1 MRNNNICDAGQ
12 ALKGCLC
19 QTEKITNK
27 REIKKTLSF
36 LLDNNLFR
44 SRVAFAFFKPF
55 SFLIFSILSLF
66 PLPAAYAADIALI
79 IDDIGYK
86 SDDISAFTLP
96 SEVTFSIL
104 PHTPYS
110 LPFSQLA
117 EQQQREVMM
126 HVPMEALSGK
136 TLGPGAL
143 TSDMMPKDIKAS
155 LEAAHES
162 VPNAIAVNN
171 HMGSKLTQLTLPMTA
186 TMEYLNERGLYFV
199 DSRTTRYSR
208 AEQIADKVGVPHLH
222 RHVFLDHLPEP
233 KHIAMQFKRLR
244 KIANKYGQAVG
255 IAHPH
260 PQTLSYLRKQLPK
273 LAQQGIRL
281 VPLSDL
287 MLGKHGQLAMNQYR
301 EKTKTTQFSNTEE

>member
-1 MRNNNICDAGQ
+1 MRNNNICEAGRV
-12 ALKGCLC
+12 LKAFLC
-19 QTEKITNK
+19 NAEKFTYK
-27 REIKKTLSF
+27 RDYQKTLSDP
-36 LLDNNLFR
+36 LDNKFFR
-44 SRVAFAFFKPF
+44 LRQALVFFQ
-55 SFLIFSILSLF
+55 SLTLLLASLF
-66 PLPAAYAADIALI
+66 ILLPFKSVYAADIALI

-86 SDDISAFTLP
+86 SDDINAFTLP

-110 LPFSQLA
+110 LSFSQLA

-143 TSDMMPKDIKAS
+143 TSNMLPNAIKAS
-155 LEAAHES
+155 LAAAHKS
-162 VPNAIAVNN
+162 VPNAIAINN

-186 TMEYLNERGLYFV
+186 TMEYLHEKGLYFV

-208 AEQIADKVGVPHLH
+208 AESIADKLGVPNLH
-222 RHVFLDHLPEP
+222 RHVFLDHIPEP

-244 KIANKYGQAVG
+244 RVANKYGQAVG

-260 PQTLSYLRKQLPK
+260 PQTLSYLKLHLPA
-273 LAQQGIRL
+273 LAKQGIRL

-287 MLGKHGQLAMNQYR
+287 MLGKHGQLAMNEYR
-301 EKTKTTQFSNTEE
+301 EKPREINRPEAEE